1 MATFN
6 LRPLDSKALCA
17 SVLIASGLLIG
28 CGDLQSFGE
37 PEETSEAPV
46 EELGLV
52 PRQTAAPAADQG
64 EAPAA
69 APQEPVPSYAVHLSA
84 GVGLPQTLPNG
95 TAVGFSVDYQFRSGG
110 LQAEAKYVWV
120 IQRKEGDADV
130 AVVQLSGK
138 GTLQKFLPWR
148 PEQGPFESYV
158 AEVAEDGSQ
167 RAISKRVA
175 MR

>member
-1 MATFN
+1 MTRLNRGFVCC
-6 LRPLDSKALCA
+6 LPLCA
-17 SVLIASGLLIG
+17 SVGLFIG

-37 PEETSEAPV
+37 PDETSEAPV

-52 PRQTAAPAADQG
+52 PRQTVAPAAAQG

-69 APQEPVPSYAVHLSA
+69 ARQEPVPAFAVYLSA

-110 LQAEAKYVWV
+110 PEVGTQYVWV
-120 IQRKEGDADV
+120 IQRKEGDPNIA
-130 AVVQLSGK
+130 AVQLSGK

-158 AEVAEDGSQ
+158 AVVGEDGSQ